1 MSRLLPLY
9 LSQKNSRLSNA
20 SVYVCLRN
28 QMRSRGSY
36 SPQEPLEYCTTRKS
50 HTRHTSITT
59 RRLDYTWIRA
69 SLERQREEERKR
81 GGKER
86 NLPSVFHLYPSFFLP
101 LGVILCQKRSDL
113 KIKSRCDHRL
123 KKHVSYQTEHDI
135 ITFEV
140 SSSAPGL
147 SLPGPLTPTPPPE
160 LTEAL
165 RLISRA
171 SHFVS
176 HWSCQRSDKPWEIFT
191 LSQRKSSQPLGQRE
205 KGGGTVWK
213 TDEEEDR
220 LILQGVNQKMRGRD
234 GEKGEEEEGERRRKA
249 EIPSSGFFI
258 KASGES

>member
-1 MSRLLPLY
+1 
-9 LSQKNSRLSNA
+9 
-20 SVYVCLRN
+20 
-28 QMRSRGSY
+28 MRSRGSY
-36 SPQEPLEYCTTRKS
+36 SPQEPLDDCTRRKS
-50 HTRHTSITT
+50 RIRHTSITT

-69 SLERQREEERKR
+69 SLQRQREEERKR
-81 GGKER
+81 RGKER
-86 NLPSVFHLYPSFFLP
+86 NLPFVFHLYPSFFLP
-101 LGVILCQKRSDL
+101 LEVILCQKRTDL

-123 KKHVSYQTEHDI
+123 KKHVSYQIEHYI
-135 ITFEV
+135 IAFEV
-140 SSSAPGL
+140 SSSVPGL
-147 SLPGPLTPTPPPE
+147 SQPGPLTPTPPPE
-160 LTEAL
+160 LTGAL

-205 KGGGTVWK
+205 KKEVGGAVCK